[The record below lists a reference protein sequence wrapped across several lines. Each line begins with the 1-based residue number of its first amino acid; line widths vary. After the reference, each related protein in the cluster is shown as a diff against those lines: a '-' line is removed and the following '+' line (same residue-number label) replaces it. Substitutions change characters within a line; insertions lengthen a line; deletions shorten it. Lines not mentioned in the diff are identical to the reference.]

1 MSRTRLR
8 SKRRN
13 DTSSTTT
20 SNPVNHEEALRFA
33 TRNIRQKDDI
43 LAKHRKLVF
52 DQPRNATAASSIAKF
67 VLSTRSSDT
76 HAASS
81 DGKANSSELLAKT
94 SALSAA
100 LLSTLTRLNEKEKNT
115 AASRNESVSHGE
127 SKRKK
132 TTGVPAFLKKVLAI
146 CNDSPKEIVS
156 WNSTGTTF
164 FVHHTD
170 RFAKEVQ
177 PHYFSSSNFHS
188 FVRQLNFYGFKKI
201 SVGRKGAWEFKHDH
215 FVRDKPDLMTKIKR
229 KTCIDK
235 EQASK
240 QVIQSLRNEVSE
252 LQSDLGSLTEKISA
266 IVKVLGSVLQ
276 ENADLLS
283 ENQTKKSLED
293 VVEGFKDEGSNF
305 VNAHPFMM
313 DDSKR
318 VTSRRRDRSIMEEP
332 IEDDYDVPE
341 YFHADKKPR
350 LSRGL
355 SSSSLNDSM
364 MWKNFEESL
373 DFEDPINFVDVSP
386 ITDLDSLATD
396 IDFSNSFTHKPAVV
410 F

>member
-1 MSRTRLR
+1 M
-8 SKRRN
+8 
-13 DTSSTTT
+13 
-20 SNPVNHEEALRFA
+20 
-33 TRNIRQKDDI
+33 
-43 LAKHRKLVF
+43 
-52 DQPRNATAASSIAKF
+52 
-67 VLSTRSSDT
+67 
-76 HAASS
+76 
-81 DGKANSSELLAKT
+81 G
-94 SALSAA
+94 
-100 LLSTLTRLNEKEKNT
+100 
-115 AASRNESVSHGE
+115 
-127 SKRKK
+127 
-132 TTGVPAFLKKVLAI
+132 
-146 CNDSPKEIVS
+146 
-156 WNSTGTTF
+156 
-164 FVHHTD
+164 
-170 RFAKEVQ
+170 
-177 PHYFSSSNFHS
+177 
-188 FVRQLNFYGFKKI
+188 
-201 SVGRKGAWEFKHDH
+201 
-215 FVRDKPDLMTKIKR
+215 R
-229 KTCIDK
+229 KTCVDK

-266 IVKVLGSVLQ
+266 IVAVLGSVLQ

-293 VVEGFKDEGSNF
+293 VVEGFKDEGRNF

-332 IEDDYDVPE
+332 IEDDIDVPE
-341 YFHADKKPR
+341 YFHTDKKPR

-373 DFEDPINFVDVSP
+373 DFEDPINFVDISP